1 MKVNIKKE
9 GKEETYNF
17 ISSWSDVTLETWVK
31 IVQAETGSKVQ
42 EAEETLASLSNMPKN
57 LIKQLSL
64 GDVAIIMRK
73 MAELQ
78 SRQDT
83 VLKKVIEIDGVEYGM
98 HPNLEDIT
106 LGEYA
111 DIETFIGTDLNK
123 NLPELIAVLFR
134 PIVARK
140 NEVYSIEAYDGNI
153 QVRAEIMKKMS
164 AENVHSCLVFF
175 WRFVMEFLKIMPS
188 FLTERTHLIES
199 QLQTETSQ
207 KSGGGSE

>member
-111 DIETFIGTDLNK
+111 DIETFIGTDLK
-123 NLPELIAVLFR
+123 T
-134 PIVARK
+134 
-140 NEVYSIEAYDGNI
+140 
-153 QVRAEIMKKMS
+153 
-164 AENVHSCLVFF
+164 CLN
-175 WRFVMEFLKIMPS
+175 
-188 FLTERTHLIES
+188 
-199 QLQTETSQ
+199 
-207 KSGGGSE
+207 